1 MSTIRKSPEQ
11 SSHASR
17 SSRSPRLG
25 FRRAE
30 TRGRLLGI
38 AQVTPLLALI
48 VLVLG
53 VPTIFLIVNS
63 FRESTFLGIGPG
75 PTLTQYQEV
84 FGNPDTVRLMIRTI
98 TLALTVGAVV
108 TALAFVLSYG
118 IRFRL
123 TGRKANIAFGV
134 IVATGVASLI
144 VRVFAWEIILG
155 RQGLINTVLETA
167 GIIGAPLED
176 IYLNR
181 FATIATMVYLYL
193 PIATLIVYSSLQN
206 VDEKSVEASRDLGAG
221 RWRTAATVVAP
232 QVQVGLV
239 SAFAAITVFGGWDFI
254 TPQLV
259 GGTSGLTVGAAVQS
273 IALGGGNLPGAA
285 ALAISTLLMMVGV
298 ILGIIL
304 ALVAIRRASKATI
317 GPYLSVLLAQGHRL
331 RFQPVARFSF
341 SRPASVLLLIYLVTP
356 TLLVILFSFNSSS
369 TLGLPM
375 TGLTL
380 DWYSRIVGTIGF
392 SDALSGSLRITA
404 VAILGSAMIAIPAA
418 FRLARMKSGPAKT
431 ALWAAVYSPFV
442 VPPVLWGA
450 ALLVSVTETDAVQ
463 QGVGLTTLAHIA
475 FSFSII
481 IIVVYARL
489 VGLDPHLNEAAR
501 ELGASA
507 WGAARRVTLPLAFPS
522 IVGALALAAAYS
534 LDEIFVTSFTIGTDN
549 TLPIWL
555 FGQARRGITPG
566 VNALGV
572 MLLVGTLLLFV
583 LALVVSRRSSVGRR
597 N

>member
-1 MSTIRKSPEQ
+1 MT
-11 SSHASR
+11 
-17 SSRSPRLG
+17 
-25 FRRAE
+25 
-30 TRGRLLGI
+30 TRGHGGVVDERARLPKPSRHRTELRGTLLAI

-48 VLVLG
+48 LLVLG
-53 VPTIFLIVNS
+53 VPTVFLVVNS

-75 PTLTQYQEV
+75 PTLFQYQEV
-84 FGNPDTVRLMIRTI
+84 LGNPDTIRLMVRTI

-108 TALAFVLSYG
+108 TVLAFVLSYG

-123 TGRKANIAFGV
+123 SKRMANVAFGV
-134 IVATGVASLI
+134 VIATGVASLI

-155 RQGLINTVLETA
+155 RQGLVNSLLET
-167 GIIGAPLED
+167 IGVISEPLED

-193 PIATLIVYSSLQN
+193 PIATLIMYSSLQN
-206 VDEKSVEASRDLGAG
+206 VDEKSLEASRDLGAG
-221 RWRTAATVVAP
+221 RWQTAASVVAP
-232 QVQVGLV
+232 QVYVGIL
-239 SAFAAITVFGGWDFI
+239 SAFAAITVFAGWDFI

-259 GGTSGLTVGAAVQS
+259 GGTGGLTVGAAVQS

-285 ALAISTLLMMVGV
+285 ALAISTLILMVLV
-298 ILGIIL
+298 IL
-304 ALVAIRRASKATI
+304 AIVMAFLGLRRFGKATI
-317 GPYLSVLLAQGHRL
+317 GPHLSVLLAKGRRIRTQRVSRL
-331 RFQPVARFSF
+331 SF
-341 SRPASVLLLIYLVTP
+341 SRPASLLLLVYLVTP
-356 TLLVILFSFNSSS
+356 TILVILFSFNSSS

-375 TGLTL
+375 KGLTL

-392 SDALSGSLRITA
+392 NDALSGSLRVTA
-404 VAILGSAMIAIPAA
+404 VAILGAAVIAIPAA
-418 FRLARMKSGPAKT
+418 FRLARMKAGPAKT
-431 ALWAAVYSPFV
+431 AMWAAVYSPFLI
-442 VPPVLWGA
+442 PPVLWGA
-450 ALLVSVTETDAVQ
+450 ALLISVTETDLVQ

-507 WGAARRVTLPLAFPS
+507 WGAARRVTLPLALPS

-572 MLLVGTLLLFV
+572 MLLIGTLLSFV
-583 LALVVSRRSSVGRR
+583 LALLVSRSSSVSRRK
-597 N
+597 